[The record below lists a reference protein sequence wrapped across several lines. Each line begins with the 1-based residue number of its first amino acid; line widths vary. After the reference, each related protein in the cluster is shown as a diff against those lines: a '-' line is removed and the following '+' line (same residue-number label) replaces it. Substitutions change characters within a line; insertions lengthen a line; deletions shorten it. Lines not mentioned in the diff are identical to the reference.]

1 MFYVYILQ
9 SQKDSSY
16 YNGYTSNPTI
26 RLEKHNN
33 AKTGYTARKQPWTLL
48 YTEAFENKSEAIK
61 RERLIKAP
69 KSQACIEKLISER
82 KN

>member
-16 YNGYTSNPTI
+16 YIGYSSNPTL
-26 RLEKHNN
+26 RLEKHNR

-48 YTEAFENKSEAIK
+48 YTEKANEARSSVIVELQSNLYFNDK
-61 RERLIKAP
+61 FGMIIVL
-69 KSQACIEKLISER
+69 
-82 KN
+82 

>member
-16 YNGYTSNPTI
+16 YIGYSSNPTL
-26 RLEKHNN
+26 RLEKHNR

-48 YTEAFENKSEAIK
+48 YTEAFEEKSEAIK
-61 RERLIKAP
+61 RERFIKAQ
-69 KSQACIEKLISER
+69 KSKVFIEKLIRENKS
-82 KN
+82 